1 MCQVQSIQLRVKRLV
16 HLTNRIYNHLP
27 KNKNII
33 AQDDTTSIKKEK
45 LKTFLVRKTYYS
57 K

>member
-33 AQDDTTSIKKEK
+33 AQDDTTSFKKEK
-45 LKTFLVRKTYYS
+45 LKTFLVKTTYYS